1 MKRKYTFTK
10 LHLVLAL
17 GITGI
22 VFFGVMSNSFVN
34 ASTDEITKPPYEFI
48 SMYLDIE
55 GMDGEVSI
63 PGHEYEIE
71 VLGYSHSIDNPFD
84 LGTGQLTTKQHSP
97 LRIMKLIDK
106 TSPKLME
113 KCAKNAIIPTVTLS
127 LYYEPDGLV
136 FYIIELTNASVTSYQ
151 GFSTAYGNEVPRE
164 TVSFT
169 YQKIKWRYADRATDG
184 SIKGWVEA
192 EDYWVQQPPP

>member
-1 MKRKYTFTK
+1 MKRKYNFTK
-10 LHLVLAL
+10 THLVLAL

-34 ASTDEITKPPYEFI
+34 ASTDVVTRPPFEFI
-48 SMYLDIE
+48 TMNLFIE
-55 GMDGEVSI
+55 GMDGEAEPPRENSI
-63 PGHEYEIE
+63 V

-84 LGTGQLTTKQHSP
+84 SATGQLTTKQHSP
-97 LRIMKLIDK
+97 LRIMKLMDK

-113 KCAKNAIIPTVTLS
+113 RCVKKALLPTVTLR
-127 LYYEPDGLV
+127 LYYEPEGIN

-151 GFSTAYGNEVPRE
+151 GFSTAYSNEVPRE

-169 YQKIKWRYADRATDG
+169 YQKIKWSYAEYGTDG
-184 SIKGWVEA
+184 LLKGWVEA
-192 EDYWVQQPPP
+192 EDYWVQQPPD